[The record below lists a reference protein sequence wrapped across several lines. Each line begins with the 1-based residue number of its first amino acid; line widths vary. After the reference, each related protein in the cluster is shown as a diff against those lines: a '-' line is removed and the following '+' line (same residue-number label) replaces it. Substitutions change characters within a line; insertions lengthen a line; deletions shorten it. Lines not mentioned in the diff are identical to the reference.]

1 MNKVTIGIITI
12 LMCGCWVHF
21 AALSCA
27 AQDPPSSPRI
37 TALEKRL
44 KAGDRSALESFWQ
57 RAAQEGTPM
66 IEPAPGEAR
75 HVLAT
80 FLWRATSETKN
91 VLLFSY
97 ALTIPDQV
105 GLSRGQHVR
114 FPDTYV

>member
-12 LMCGCWVHF
+12 LMCGCCVHF

-80 FLWRATSETKN
+80 FLWRATSETRSEEHTSQLHSPLNILFPLLLQKKN
-91 VLLFSY
+91 KH
-97 ALTIPDQV
+97 T
-105 GLSRGQHVR
+105 H
-114 FPDTYV
+114 